1 MKSSSFRSVGRS
13 IIHGT
18 AFGLSAA
25 ITVIIVSLVYAATTY
40 YPTDLS
46 NVGSG
51 SGLTSTS
58 WNALINYAN
67 KAVKQETEVLTV
79 TG

>member
-1 MKSSSFRSVGRS
+1 MKSSSLHSVGRS